1 MLLIGLIPCTDFGHK
16 LANVAKYEF
25 FGAILWAQKLRSRNF
40 VWQIPCRSSSSSS
53 SEGDRFLAR
62 LSPSWYIPSEKVGPF
77 FWPRRYGFFGIN
89 YHHWTWGNAF
99 WPFLAHAAPWGG
111 VRGVGGG
118 QGGSMGP
125 KFSNF
130 FGATFGFQNVKFW
143 IVWTENTPFSSFLA
157 KFSPSGDQKCPFW
170 AEMVEH
176 KSAFFS
182 KTSSLNCLKM
192 HQNKVLGSI
201 LI

>member
-1 MLLIGLIPCTDFGHK
+1 MICTVSVKVTLDVSGVPK
-16 LANVAKYEF
+16 LEQLTGRRHWNNLVTRAKTGRVTSKHVYD
-25 FGAILWAQKLRSRNF
+25 L
-40 VWQIPCRSSSSSS
+40 
-53 SEGDRFLAR
+53 
-62 LSPSWYIPSEKVGPF
+62 WYIPSEKIGQF
-77 FWPRRYGFFGIN
+77 FWPPRNGFFGIN
-89 YHHWTWGNAF
+89 YHQWTWGNAF
-99 WPFLAHAAPWGG
+99 WPFLAPPDPWGVSG
-111 VRGVGGG
+111 GVGGG
-118 QGGSMGP
+118 QGGSVGP

-130 FGATFGFQNVKFW
+130 FGATFGFQNAKFW

-201 LI
+201 LM

>member
-1 MLLIGLIPCTDFGHK
+1 MGNVDDGISSLFLPLTVQQPSQSQGSFECK
-16 LANVAKYEF
+16 LTVC
-25 FGAILWAQKLRSRNF
+25 R
-40 VWQIPCRSSSSSS
+40 QIIK
-53 SEGDRFLAR
+53 G
-62 LSPSWYIPSEKVGPF
+62 YIPSEKIGQF
-77 FWPRRYGFFGIN
+77 FWPPRNGFFGIN
-89 YHHWTWGNAF
+89 YHQWTWGNAF
-99 WPFLAHAAPWGG
+99 WPFLAPPDPWGVSG
-111 VRGVGGG
+111 GVGGG
-118 QGGSMGP
+118 QGGSVGP

-130 FGATFGFQNVKFW
+130 FGATFGFQNAKFW

-157 KFSPSGDQKCPFW
+157 KFSPPGDQKCPFW

>member
-1 MLLIGLIPCTDFGHK
+1 MVRVPTPKDLVFCWLDKRWGNCINLVIWQRSLIYCDWIINFWCTNYK
-16 LANVAKYEF
+16 
-25 FGAILWAQKLRSRNF
+25 
-40 VWQIPCRSSSSSS
+40 
-53 SEGDRFLAR
+53 
-62 LSPSWYIPSEKVGPF
+62 WYIPSEKVGQF
-77 FWPRRYGFFGIN
+77 FWPPKNVFFAIHFQ
-89 YHHWTWGNAF
+89 YWTSGNAF
-99 WPFLAHAAPWGG
+99 WPFLAHPAPWGVSG
-111 VRGVGGG
+111 GVGGG
-118 QGGSMGP
+118 QGGSVGP

-130 FGATFGFQNVKFW
+130 FGATFGFQNAKFW

-201 LI
+201 LM

>member
-1 MLLIGLIPCTDFGHK
+1 MFLKTVSLVKRTLSSGPLWPWPLNTWLIISDYTFD
-16 LANVAKYEF
+16 Y
-25 FGAILWAQKLRSRNF
+25 
-40 VWQIPCRSSSSSS
+40 
-53 SEGDRFLAR
+53 
-62 LSPSWYIPSEKVGPF
+62 WYITSEKMGQI
-77 FWPRRYGFFGIN
+77 FWPSRCVFFGIN
-89 YHHWTWGNAF
+89 YHQWTWGNAF
-99 WPFLAHAAPWGG
+99 WPFLAPPDPWGVSG
-111 VRGVGGG
+111 GVGGG
-118 QGGSMGP
+118 QGGSVGP
-125 KFSNF
+125 KFSKK
-130 FGATFGFQNVKFW
+130 FGATFGFQNAKFW

>member
-1 MLLIGLIPCTDFGHK
+1 MMLMVTTSMMTRLATNVIIIPHK
-16 LANVAKYEF
+16 QAYTTRWSNATKKQAADQREHF
-25 FGAILWAQKLRSRNF
+25 R
-40 VWQIPCRSSSSSS
+40 
-53 SEGDRFLAR
+53 
-62 LSPSWYIPSEKVGPF
+62 YIPSEKIGQF
-77 FWPRRYGFFGIN
+77 FWPPRNGFFGIN
-89 YHHWTWGNAF
+89 YHQWTWGNAF
-99 WPFLAHAAPWGG
+99 WPFLAPPDPWGVSG
-111 VRGVGGG
+111 GVGGG
-118 QGGSMGP
+118 QGGSVGP

-130 FGATFGFQNVKFW
+130 FGATFGFQNAKFW

-157 KFSPSGDQKCPFW
+157 KFSPPGDQKCPFW

>member
-1 MLLIGLIPCTDFGHK
+1 MVDFFYNRSMIHEQAVWHLWVFILSILFLLHK
-16 LANVAKYEF
+16 YILSRIFTFYEF
-25 FGAILWAQKLRSRNF
+25 QYIIQT
-40 VWQIPCRSSSSSS
+40 VYIPYPCISICI
-53 SEGDRFLAR
+53 
-62 LSPSWYIPSEKVGPF
+62 WYIPSEKIGQF
-77 FWPRRYGFFGIN
+77 FWPPRNGFFGIN
-89 YHHWTWGNAF
+89 YHQWTWGNAF
-99 WPFLAHAAPWGG
+99 WPFLAPPDPWGG
-111 VRGVGGG
+111 SRGVWGG
-118 QGGSMGP
+118 QGGSRGP
-125 KFSNF
+125 KIVTFL
-130 FGATFGFQNVKFW
+130 GATFGLQIGKFW

>member
-1 MLLIGLIPCTDFGHK
+1 MFYSINKAASISSGIYFG
-16 LANVAKYEF
+16 
-25 FGAILWAQKLRSRNF
+25 
-40 VWQIPCRSSSSSS
+40 P
-53 SEGDRFLAR
+53 
-62 LSPSWYIPSEKVGPF
+62 LSFCYWYIPSEKVGQF
-77 FWPRRYGFFGIN
+77 FWPPKNVFFAIHFQ
-89 YHHWTWGNAF
+89 YWTSGNAF
-99 WPFLAHAAPWGG
+99 WPFLAHPAPWGVSG
-111 VRGVGGG
+111 GVGGG
-118 QGGSMGP
+118 QGGSVGP

-130 FGATFGFQNVKFW
+130 CGATFGFQNAKFW

-157 KFSPSGDQKCPFW
+157 KFSPPGDQKCPFW

>member
-1 MLLIGLIPCTDFGHK
+1 MSNNSWTHLETQHVQQLTNNYSHNRGRVFSQIWTNSNIPYG
-16 LANVAKYEF
+16 
-25 FGAILWAQKLRSRNF
+25 
-40 VWQIPCRSSSSSS
+40 
-53 SEGDRFLAR
+53 
-62 LSPSWYIPSEKVGPF
+62 YIPSEKIGQF
-77 FWPRRYGFFGIN
+77 FWPPRNGFFGIN
-89 YHHWTWGNAF
+89 YHQWTWGNAF
-99 WPFLAHAAPWGG
+99 WPFLAPPDPWGVSG
-111 VRGVGGG
+111 GVGGG
-118 QGGSMGP
+118 QGGSVGP

-130 FGATFGFQNVKFW
+130 FGATFGFQNAKFW

-157 KFSPSGDQKCPFW
+157 KFSPPGDQKCPFW

>member
-1 MLLIGLIPCTDFGHK
+1 MSVFWVAEKALLQYPFTTTGNGSLPILIHPLGWESTP
-16 LANVAKYEF
+16 ATS
-25 FGAILWAQKLRSRNF
+25 LR
-40 VWQIPCRSSSSSS
+40 
-53 SEGDRFLAR
+53 
-62 LSPSWYIPSEKVGPF
+62 YIPSEKIGQF
-77 FWPRRYGFFGIN
+77 FWPPRNGFFGIN
-89 YHHWTWGNAF
+89 YHQWTWGNAF
-99 WPFLAHAAPWGG
+99 WPFLAPPDPWGVSG
-111 VRGVGGG
+111 GVGGG
-118 QGGSMGP
+118 QGGSVGP

-130 FGATFGFQNVKFW
+130 FGATFGFQNAKFW

-157 KFSPSGDQKCPFW
+157 KFSPPGDQKCPFW

>member
-1 MLLIGLIPCTDFGHK
+1 MQCVLKVLHWNSGKHIQLAKDTATYVEEELLFILLWSTFYQGR
-16 LANVAKYEF
+16 E
-25 FGAILWAQKLRSRNF
+25 GASGRVHNYT
-40 VWQIPCRSSSSSS
+40 
-53 SEGDRFLAR
+53 
-62 LSPSWYIPSEKVGPF
+62 WYIPSEKVGQF
-77 FWPRRYGFFGIN
+77 FWPPKNVFFAIHFQ
-89 YHHWTWGNAF
+89 YWTSGNAF
-99 WPFLAHAAPWGG
+99 WPFLAHPAPWGVSG
-111 VRGVGGG
+111 GVGGG
-118 QGGSMGP
+118 QGGSVGP

-130 FGATFGFQNVKFW
+130 FGATFGFQNAKFW

>member
-1 MLLIGLIPCTDFGHK
+1 MSCEIQPARHNRQTTHQQGTEKPARPGPYQPKMPILGH
-16 LANVAKYEF
+16 
-25 FGAILWAQKLRSRNF
+25 I
-40 VWQIPCRSSSSSS
+40 
-53 SEGDRFLAR
+53 
-62 LSPSWYIPSEKVGPF
+62 WYIPSEKIGQF
-77 FWPRRYGFFGIN
+77 FWPPRNGFFGIN
-89 YHHWTWGNAF
+89 YHQWTWGNAF
-99 WPFLAHAAPWGG
+99 WPFLAPPDPWGVSG
-111 VRGVGGG
+111 GVGGG
-118 QGGSMGP
+118 QGGSVGP

-130 FGATFGFQNVKFW
+130 FGATFGFQNAKFW

-157 KFSPSGDQKCPFW
+157 KFSPPGDQKCPFW

>member
-1 MLLIGLIPCTDFGHK
+1 MGIKNELQQIIPPTLSISDVHTSAEYIT
-16 LANVAKYEF
+16 ANIIRMY
-25 FGAILWAQKLRSRNF
+25 I
-40 VWQIPCRSSSSSS
+40 
-53 SEGDRFLAR
+53 
-62 LSPSWYIPSEKVGPF
+62 WYIPSEKIGQF
-77 FWPRRYGFFGIN
+77 FWPPRNGFFGIN
-89 YHHWTWGNAF
+89 YHQWTWGNAF
-99 WPFLAHAAPWGG
+99 WPFLAPPDPWGVSG
-111 VRGVGGG
+111 GVGGG
-118 QGGSMGP
+118 QGGSVGP

-130 FGATFGFQNVKFW
+130 FGATFGFQNAKFW